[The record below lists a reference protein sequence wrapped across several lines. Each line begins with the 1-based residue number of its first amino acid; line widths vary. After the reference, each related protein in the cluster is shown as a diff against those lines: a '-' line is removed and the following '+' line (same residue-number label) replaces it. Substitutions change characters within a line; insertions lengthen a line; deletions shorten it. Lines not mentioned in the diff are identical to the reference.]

1 MIVKKMFKTAVLA
14 VFCGAVAFPAVSRA
28 AAFYLYYNINS
39 LIWMKSALTVL
50 KSRRFLTMNSGRPPR
65 SFPPR

>member
-39 LIWMKSALTVL
+39 PHLDEIGVDGSEVAK
-50 KSRRFLTMNSGRPPR
+50 FLTMNSGRPPR